1 MPISVRKSVFPAPMS
16 ARCGRVRNLSP
27 RIALLYR
34 SLAQTNAELA
44 RVAQQTR
51 ETMTLVGIGGVS
63 MIAGTAISIAATNNE
78 NPANAAHIAKVGV
91 GFTIVG
97 AGFIAASLFTM
108 PKNVSIDHRGFV
120 FSLPFRQKKT
130 ATLKGDGQK

>member
-1 MPISVRKSVFPAPMS
+1 MENQDFIK
-16 ARCGRVRNLSP
+16 
-27 RIALLYR
+27 LLEDLKNKGFVYND
-34 SLAQTNAELA
+34 ADFC
-44 RVAQQTR
+44 
-51 ETMTLVGIGGVS
+51 
-63 MIAGTAISIAATNNE
+63 
-78 NPANAAHIAKVGV
+78 GV